1 MYNTF
6 VLVANRR
13 RCVWWRQAHCFWTGT
28 HCYETGTRLTLCVTS
43 ICAIGRPAASHELDA
58 SVVPIGVPS
67 DLPTSNDMGRVFFVR
82 VSPGLRAGPLLDSP
96 PSCLT

>member
-1 MYNTF
+1 MCNMS

-13 RCVWWRQAHCFWTGT
+13 RCVWWTQAYCFWTGT
-28 HCYETGTRLTLCVTS
+28 HCCKTGIGLNLCVTS
-43 ICAIGRPAASHELDA
+43 ICAIGRPAATHELDA
-58 SVVPIGVPS
+58 SVLPIGVPS
-67 DLPTSNDMGRVFFVR
+67 DLPFSNDMGRVFFVQ